1 MVYTGSIVIKEL
13 IMWNYEGFKV
23 SGLYLS
29 EFPVTGTVKSSRVA
43 YGGEVHHYVDLDE
56 PLSLPFTT
64 ELRKEVILNHK
75 QIEQVSSR

>member
-1 MVYTGSIVIKEL
+1 
-13 IMWNYEGFKV
+13 MWNYEGLKV

-29 EFPVTGTVKSSRVA
+29 EFPVTGTVRLSRVA
-43 YGGEVHHYVDLDE
+43 FGGDVHHHIDLDE

-64 ELRKEVILNHK
+64 ELREAVILNHK